1 MAIPPTGPLSPVPT
15 PTPTPLPAP
24 QVTGLPVSVGSN
36 LGHIPAC
43 LEVLDPHLS
52 PGGQAACPGPHQGC
66 SYACPH
72 TVPRTLG
79 MVTCCLAHSLTIPSG
94 LRGPPTLL
102 PPRHPCCLLHRNPGA
117 TSPMSV
123 APPGEI
129 TGSCVPVAL
138 YSEHPVSRDNGCSPL
153 RAVGKHHCQTK
164 LLALFSTRSGT
175 AMQFDET

>member
-1 MAIPPTGPLSPVPT
+1 MNPLYFLPPPIPQVHISATTPTASVAIPPTGPLSPVPT

-117 TSPMSV
+117 LTSPQMTGNEICTD
-123 APPGEI
+123 PP
-129 TGSCVPVAL
+129 SQVLQV
-138 YSEHPVSRDNGCSPL
+138 
-153 RAVGKHHCQTK
+153 K
-164 LLALFSTRSGT
+164 LLYLY
-175 AMQFDET
+175 